1 MRSFDRRRRPR
12 NRLGRVLL
20 TGVAGALL
28 AAHVPV
34 HAQRNA
40 EPLQHEP
47 LAGPVH
53 WVTGGGGA
61 NVSFSAGRDGVLIV
75 DSKND
80 RAAREILEIAESLT
94 SAPVR
99 YLINGHEHPD
109 HTDGNERI
117 AGAGAAIIAH
127 ESVRSIL
134 MAGQRGG
141 PPAPEAAWPV
151 ITYSDNGGIS
161 IELNGEVV
169 DVLHAPAAHAAGN
182 SIVHYTASNVLHM
195 GDLFS
200 PNRYPIIAGGMYE
213 GFITA
218 LNTAVQRADVDT
230 IVIPGSGPLSDREG
244 LIAYREMLIVVRDRV
259 IEALDAG
266 LTLEEFVA
274 TRPTVQFDPTYGDP
288 GHALFLPVLYAQM
301 SARRN

>member
-1 MRSFDRRRRPR
+1 V
-12 NRLGRVLL
+12 GRAPIGGIAGVVLL
-20 TGVAGALL
+20 VALFASS
-28 AAHVPV
+28 AS
-34 HAQRNA
+34 AQRS
-40 EPLQHEP
+40 EPLRYEH
-47 LAGPVH
+47 LAGPVY

-61 NVSFSAGRDGVLIV
+61 NVSFSAGPDGVLIV
-75 DSKND
+75 DSKNE
-80 RAAREILEIAESLT
+80 RAAREILDITGSLT

-117 AGAGAAIIAH
+117 ARTGAAIIAH
-127 ESVRSIL
+127 ESVRDIL

-141 PPAPEAAWPV
+141 PPAPEAAWPT
-151 ITYSDNGGIS
+151 ITYPDNGGVS
-161 IELNGEVV
+161 IEINGETV
-169 DVLHAPAAHAAGN
+169 DVFHVPAAHAAGN
-182 SIVHYTASNVLHM
+182 SIVHYRNSNVLHV

-200 PNRYPIIAGGMYE
+200 PNRYPVIAGGTYE
-213 GFITA
+213 AFITG
-218 LNTAVQRADVDT
+218 LNMVVQRANVDT

-274 TRPTVQFDPTYGDP
+274 TKPTVQFDATYGDP
-288 GHALFLPVLYAQM
+288 GHPLFLPVLYAQM
-301 SARRN
+301 SARRQ

>member
-1 MRSFDRRRRPR
+1 MGSFVRCGRRSAR
-12 NRLGRVLL
+12 
-20 TGVAGALL
+20 L
-28 AAHVPV
+28 AAAILGGVCGAAGLPV
-34 HAQRNA
+34 AVAQSGT
-40 EPLQHEP
+40 EPLRHEH

-61 NVSFSAGRDGVLIV
+61 NVSLSAGPDGVLIV
-75 DSKND
+75 DSKNP
-80 RAAREILEIAESLT
+80 RAAREILDVAESLT

-117 AGAGAAIIAH
+117 ADAGAAIVAH
-127 ESVRSIL
+127 ESVRDIL

-151 ITYSDNGGIS
+151 LTYPDFGGVS
-161 IELNGEVV
+161 IELNGELI

-182 SIVHYTASNVLHM
+182 SIVHYRSSNVLHM

-200 PNRYPIIAGGMYE
+200 PNRYPIVAGGTYD

-218 LNTAVQRADVDT
+218 LNTAVQRANVDT

-244 LIAYREMLIVVRDRV
+244 LIAYREMLIVVRDRA

-266 LTLEEFVA
+266 LSVEEFVA
-274 TRPTVQFDPTYGDP
+274 SRPTVQFDATYGDP
-288 GHALFLPVLYAQM
+288 GHALFLPVLYAQL
-301 SARRN
+301 SARRQ